1 MSAALASLPLDAEHR
16 ALGAR
21 MVPFAGYAMPLHY
34 PAGILAEHR
43 AVRENVGLFD
53 VSHMGEFEV
62 RGPDATAF
70 LQYVT
75 SNDVTRL
82 QPGQAQYSL
91 LLTEAG
97 TIVDDLLVY
106 RLEEAPPAYLLVVN
120 AANRAKDWAWLERW
134 ADDVDVDLVDR
145 SEAIALLALQG
156 PRAEATL
163 APVVD
168 PEVRALPYY
177 HSVLGTVA
185 GVPARISRTG
195 YTGEDGFELFLD
207 AADATHVW
215 RALLAAGAQPAGL
228 GARDTLRLEMG
239 YPLYGQDLDEEH
251 TALEANLGWVVKFQ
265 KGDFLGRLA
274 LLGQKEAGVGRLLTG
289 LRLQGPGVPR
299 HGYTVLDG
307 NGEPVGAV
315 TSGTHSPSLGVGIA
329 LAYLD
334 ADVAA
339 EGTSLAVEIRE
350 RPVPAVVTRPPF
362 YRHGSVRVGTTKR
375 S

>member
-1 MSAALASLPLDAEHR
+1 MSAALASLPLESEHR

-21 MVPFAGYAMPLHY
+21 LVPFAGYAMPLHY
-34 PAGILAEHR
+34 AAGILAEHR
-43 AVRENVGLFD
+43 AVRERVGLFD

-70 LQYVT
+70 LQFVT

-82 QPGQAQYSL
+82 APGQAQYSL

-106 RLEEAPPAYLLVVN
+106 RLEDTPPAYLLVVN
-120 AANRAKDWAWLERW
+120 AANRAKDWAWLHRW
-134 ADDVDVDLVDR
+134 ADDYDVDLVDR
-145 SEAIALLALQG
+145 SDTTALLALQG
-156 PRAEATL
+156 PQAEATL
-163 APVVD
+163 GPLASPDVS
-168 PEVRALPYY
+168 ALPYY
-177 HSVLGTVA
+177 HSVVGTVA
-185 GVPARISRTG
+185 GAPARISRTG
-195 YTGEDGFELFLD
+195 YTGEDGFELYLD
-207 AADATHVW
+207 VADARTVW

-251 TALEANLGWVVKFQ
+251 TALEANLGWVVKFH
-265 KGDFLGRLA
+265 KEDFLGRLA

-299 HGYTVLDG
+299 HGYAVLDG
-307 NGEPVGAV
+307 DGDAVGAV

-334 ADVAA
+334 AEAA
-339 EGTSLAVEIRE
+339 GEGTHLAVEIRD
-350 RPVPAVVTRPPF
+350 RSVPAVVVRPPF
-362 YRHGSVRVGTTKR
+362 YRHGSVRAGTPKR

>member
-239 YPLYGQDLDEEH
+239 YPLNGLDLDEEH